1 MASGIRVRINSGG
14 ARSLLSSTEA
24 GLLVGDTA
32 SSICAAANSKASDDD
47 MFNDPYEYDVKSGGS
62 RSRASVFTAS
72 PHGIRNNN
80 KHNTLLKSLDAG
92 R

>member
-1 MASGIRVRINSGG
+1 
-14 ARSLLSSTEA
+14 
-24 GLLVGDTA
+24 
-32 SSICAAANSKASDDD
+32 